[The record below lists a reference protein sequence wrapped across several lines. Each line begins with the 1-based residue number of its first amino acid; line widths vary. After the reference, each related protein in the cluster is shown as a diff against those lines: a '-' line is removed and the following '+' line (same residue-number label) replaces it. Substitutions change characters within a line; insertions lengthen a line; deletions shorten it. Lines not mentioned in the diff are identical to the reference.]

1 MEWHVMKTGADL
13 FDLLH
18 TYGLGIVLAHA
29 CGQPIEVR
37 ETGPWY
43 ALTGDVSTPPSGPL
57 ALLDTILALPTPQ
70 EIEAAH
76 LPTVTLPI
84 ATLDGLLTVLFT
96 TPGGVRVLSV
106 ADLLWK
112 SRRDPSVVVRAL
124 EKVRVAI
131 QRWKASAVLEPSRG
145 TETWVEQV
153 LQDYDV
159 TAPVCPIPADARP
172 GQELSLLM
180 MLDPSFSYSTHRPR
194 SDGLVSV
201 KTQVA
206 IRGTRFAVLLAIIG
220 AAHFLRAQRISGDL
234 VNCYVPK
241 AEVMKLKPDTN
252 APLLGSRNTES
263 FQATLLQWLACART
277 AVQFDATLTGVV
289 YQTIR
294 TQGAQQSIPADRGCL
309 DLTWF
314 TALPVPLREALSS
327 FWHMLLLLPP
337 EQRPCEIDTL
347 IDALTN
353 RSQGQ
358 WTIHLLEVARCVHA
372 DPERM
377 RSYTLEEVK
386 EVTLLMQTAIP
397 SLLKK
402 ALEQKAGTLR
412 FGQAMRLLGESN
424 AGVLRELI
432 EELEAVTTLNQLL
445 HALALIAQHCQIAAA
460 KTKFM
465 VVPSEDDLSAL
476 LLDVEQASPQTI
488 ARFLVVLSALRYPR
502 VSEEEYTVRQLT
514 RVIFFLLSTLTNPIA
529 DHEEQSPG
537 AVSSPSPEGDETH
550 HQNRPD
556 ASTER

>member
-1 MEWHVMKTGADL
+1 MEWRVMKTGANL

-37 ETGPWY
+37 ETGPLY
-43 ALTGDVSTPPSGPL
+43 TLTGDVSTPPSGPL

-70 EIEAAH
+70 EIEAAR
-76 LPTVTLPI
+76 LPAVALPI

-106 ADLLWK
+106 ADLQWK
-112 SRRDPSVVVRAL
+112 SRRDPSVVARAL
-124 EKVRVAI
+124 EKARVAT
-131 QRWKASAVLEPSRG
+131 QRWKASASSEPSRG

-153 LQDYDV
+153 LQDYDA
-159 TAPVCPIPADARP
+159 TAPACPVPADARP
-172 GQELSLLM
+172 GQDLSLLM

-206 IRGTRFAVLLAIIG
+206 LRGTRFAVLLAIIG
-220 AAHFLRAQRISGDL
+220 AARFLRAQRIGNDL

-241 AEVMKLKPDTN
+241 AAWIRLKSDSS
-252 APLLGSRNTES
+252 APLVFQRDAEA
-263 FQATLLQWLACART
+263 FQAALLQWLACTRT
-277 AVQFDATLTGVV
+277 AARSDATLTGVV

-314 TALPVPLREALSS
+314 TTLPVPLREALSS
-327 FWHMLLLLPP
+327 FWQMLLLLPP
-337 EQRPCEIDTL
+337 ERRSCEIDAL
-347 IDALTN
+347 VDALMY
-353 RSQGQ
+353 RSQDQ
-358 WTIHLLEVARCVHA
+358 WITHLLEVARRVHA
-372 DPERM
+372 DPENM

-386 EVTLLMQTAIP
+386 EVTFLMQTSIP

-424 AGVLRELI
+424 AGALRDLI
-432 EELEAVTTLNQLL
+432 EELETVTTLDQLL
-445 HALALIAQHCQIAAA
+445 HALALTAQHCQVAAA

-488 ARFLVVLSALRYPR
+488 ARFLIVLSALRYPR
-502 VSEEEYTVRQLT
+502 VSEEEYTARQLT
-514 RVIFFLLSTLTNPIA
+514 QVIFFLLSILTNTLA
-529 DHEEQSPG
+529 DHEEQ
-537 AVSSPSPEGDETH
+537 AQDLTSSPFSEGEQHDQNHPES
-550 HQNRPD
+550 
-556 ASTER
+556 STER

>member
-1 MEWHVMKTGADL
+1 MNWCVLKTGATF

-18 TYGLGIVLAHA
+18 TYGLGIMLAHV

-37 ETGPWY
+37 ETGPIY
-43 ALTGDVSTPPSGPL
+43 TLAGDVSTPPSGSL
-57 ALLDTILALPTPQ
+57 TVLDTILALPTPQ
-70 EIEAAH
+70 EIEAAR
-76 LPTVTLPI
+76 LPTVALSI

-131 QRWKASAVLEPSRG
+131 QRWKASALSEPSRG

-153 LQDYDV
+153 LQDYDA
-159 TAPVCPIPADARP
+159 TAPACPVPADARP
-172 GQELSLLM
+172 GQDLSLLM

-220 AAHFLRAQRISGDL
+220 AARFLRAQRIGNDL

-241 AEVMKLKPDTN
+241 ATWMKLEPDTS
-252 APLLGSRNTES
+252 ASLLGSRDAEA
-263 FQATLLQWLACART
+263 FQATLLQWLACARPAARSDT
-277 AVQFDATLTGVV
+277 TLTGVV

-314 TALPVPLREALSS
+314 TALPLPLREALSS
-327 FWHMLLLLPP
+327 FWQMLLFLPP
-337 EQRPCEIDTL
+337 ERRPCEIDAL
-347 IDALTN
+347 VDALMY
-353 RSQGQ
+353 RSQDR
-358 WTIHLLEVARCVHA
+358 WTTHLLEVARCVHA
-372 DPERM
+372 DPENR

-386 EVTLLMQTAIP
+386 EVTLLMQTSIP

-412 FGQAMRLLGESN
+412 FGQAMRLLSESN
-424 AGVLRELI
+424 AGALRDLI
-432 EELEAVTTLNQLL
+432 EELETVTTLDQLL
-445 HALALIAQHCQIAAA
+445 HALALTAQHCQVAAA

-476 LLDVEQASPQTI
+476 LLDVEQASPRTI
-488 ARFLVVLSALRYPR
+488 ARFLIVLSALRYPR

-514 RVIFFLLSTLTNPIA
+514 QVIFFLLSMLTNTSA
-529 DHEEQSPG
+529 DREEQ
-537 AVSSPSPEGDETH
+537 ARDLTSSPAPLDEPHDQNLPEA
-550 HQNRPD
+550 NP
-556 ASTER
+556 ER